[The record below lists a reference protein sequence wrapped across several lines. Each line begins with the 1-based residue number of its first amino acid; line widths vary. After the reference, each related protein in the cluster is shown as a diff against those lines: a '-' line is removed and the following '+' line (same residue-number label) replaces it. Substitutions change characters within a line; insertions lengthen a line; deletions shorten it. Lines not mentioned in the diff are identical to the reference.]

1 MRNNPS
7 RLPSDFV
14 RCYALCELEKYE
26 YRMTAT
32 RRLIRTGSRVMGQI
46 HVAIVTVMF
55 LVAVNK

>member
-1 MRNNPS
+1 MHNNPS

-14 RCYALCELEKYE
+14 RCYALCELGKHKY
-26 YRMTAT
+26 RRLAI

-55 LVAVNK
+55 LGVVNK